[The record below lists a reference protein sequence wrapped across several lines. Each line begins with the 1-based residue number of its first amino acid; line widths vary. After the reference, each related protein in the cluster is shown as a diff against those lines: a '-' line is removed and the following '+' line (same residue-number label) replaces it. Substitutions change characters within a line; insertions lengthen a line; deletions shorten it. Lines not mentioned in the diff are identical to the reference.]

1 MTVIHLQD
9 RAFCIKIMM
18 GPFVIKLISIVVIAY
33 MGFARA
39 SQVMASVASRF
50 EGRVPSLF
58 KSDLTG
64 KVQSEATKA
73 KMHSPSTYILTF
85 RFQASSKRGN
95 KDGLTYMNKYQQS
108 MEQWNGKRVVFRS

>member
-1 MTVIHLQD
+1 
-9 RAFCIKIMM
+9 MM
-18 GPFVIKLISIVVIAY
+18 GPFVVKLISIVVIAY

-39 SQVMASVASRF
+39 SQIMASVPSRF
-50 EGRVPSLF
+50 GGSVSSLL

-73 KMHSPSTYILTF
+73 KMQSTITYILTF
-85 RFQASSKRGN
+85 RSQASSKRGN
-95 KDGLTYMNKYQQS
+95 KDGLTHMNKYQQS